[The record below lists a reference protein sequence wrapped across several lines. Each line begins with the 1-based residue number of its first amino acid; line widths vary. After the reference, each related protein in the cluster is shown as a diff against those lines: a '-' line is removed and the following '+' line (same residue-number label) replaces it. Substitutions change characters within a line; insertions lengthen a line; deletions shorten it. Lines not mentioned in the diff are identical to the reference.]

1 MKGRWLIALTLI
13 FLTGGVFI
21 PPALSGGVPK
31 MTKDELNSLLGNPE
45 LMILDVRRN
54 SHWTSSDLK
63 IKGRSGK
70 NPMKFNRGP
79 INIPRIR
86 RLFFIVPDP
95 LSGPVPGW
103 HEN

>member
-54 SHWTSSDLK
+54 SHWASSDLK
-63 IKGRSGK
+63 IKGAVREEPNEIQSWADK
-70 NPMKFNRGP
+70 YPKDKT
-79 INIPRIR
+79 
-86 RLFFIVPDP
+86 IV
-95 LSGPVPGW
+95 LYCA
-103 HEN
+103 